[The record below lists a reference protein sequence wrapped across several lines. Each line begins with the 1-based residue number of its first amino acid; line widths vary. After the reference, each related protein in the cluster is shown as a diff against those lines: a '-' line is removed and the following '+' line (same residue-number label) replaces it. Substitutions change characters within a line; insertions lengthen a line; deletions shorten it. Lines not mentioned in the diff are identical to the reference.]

1 MRVNIH
7 EAKTQLSRLVEAAA
21 AGQEI
26 VIVKAGKPMAKLSA
40 LRREHGPRRLGIL
53 KGKLRVLKI
62 LTSRC
67 RAHCSTILRSSAVL
81 LDTYIRIRVLREP
94 TKLPAS

>member
-7 EAKTQLSRLVEAAA
+7 EAKMQLSQLVETAA

-40 LRREHGPRRLGIL
+40 LRREDGPRRLGIL
-53 KGKLRVLKI
+53 KGKLRVPKNFDAPLPP
-62 LTSRC
+62 
-67 RAHCSTILRSSAVL
+67 AVL
-81 LDTYIRIRVLREP
+81 DDFE
-94 TKLPAS
+94 K

>member
-7 EAKTQLSRLVEAAA
+7 EAQTQLSRLVEAAA

-40 LRREHGPRRLGIL
+40 LGREHGPRRLGIL
-53 KGKLRVLKI
+53 KGKLRAPKNFNAPLPRAI
-62 LTSRC
+62 L
-67 RAHCSTILRSSAVL
+67 
-81 LDTYIRIRVLREP
+81 DDFE
-94 TKLPAS
+94 K

>member
-1 MRVNIH
+1 MNIH

-53 KGKLRVLKI
+53 KGKLRVLKNFDVP
-62 LTSRC
+62 LP
-67 RAHCSTILRSSAVL
+67 RAL
-81 LDTYIRIRVLREP
+81 LDDFE
-94 TKLPAS
+94 K